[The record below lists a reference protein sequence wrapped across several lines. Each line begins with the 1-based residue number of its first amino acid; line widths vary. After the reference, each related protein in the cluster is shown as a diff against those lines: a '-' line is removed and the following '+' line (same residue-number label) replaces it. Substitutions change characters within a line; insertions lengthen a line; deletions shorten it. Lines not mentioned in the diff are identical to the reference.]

1 MLVRADVRCVTC
13 HLLVILAVVLVVHT
27 VEVVPECLVAVST
40 SEALLVVAVRPGQDR
55 LGPDDLQADL
65 AFV

>member
-1 MLVRADVRCVTC
+1 MSRVTC

-55 LGPDDLQADL
+55 LGPDDLL
-65 AFV
+65 AGLALV